1 MATAATAIIAKA
13 RRRILDHLM
22 SENAVSAEQAVPYA
36 PPSLVAERQLAKLRR
51 AGVVQATD
59 SGRLWIDIPRYRR
72 WARDRRIRMGM
83 GIGIAAAIAAL
94 ASLA

>member
-22 SENAVSAEQAVPYA
+22 SENAVSAEQAVAYA
-36 PPSLVAERQLAKLRR
+36 PPSLVAERQLAKLKR
-51 AGVVQATD
+51 AGVVQSTD

-72 WARDRRIRMGM
+72 WAGNRRIRL
-83 GIGIAAAIAAL
+83 GIGIVIAIATL